1 VRRPVG
7 LLRRRDHASLSA
19 TTIVAGRAA
28 VERRGEDE
36 TDPERNAPHRRH
48 FCHAQ
53 RSLTSDSFE
62 TTVTRTMPGTVR
74 APRVYEQIV
83 GHIERAIY
91 DGRLRQGQKLPPE
104 RQLARDLKASRVA
117 VREALRTLELR
128 GLVDV
133 RQGSTGGYFVREV
146 DDRPL
151 VRDFETLFRLGRASW
166 PQLVEAR
173 RLIEPEVASLAA
185 QRATEADLKNLGA
198 ALDQRSEHAVAGLPA
213 RQFDLEFHRALA
225 EAARNPVH
233 AVITHALIELE
244 AEVLVPQPE
253 LTEADSAQVET
264 AHRRIFD
271 AVAAGNAVEARAAMV
286 AHIDD
291 VQARLERSAVAF

>member
-1 VRRPVG
+1 MATASAIGFPG
-7 LLRRRDHASLSA
+7 RRRRMSHAC
-19 TTIVAGRAA
+19 GR
-28 VERRGEDE
+28 
-36 TDPERNAPHRRH
+36 
-48 FCHAQ
+48 
-53 RSLTSDSFE
+53 LTSAAFE
-62 TTVTRTMPGTVR
+62 TTVTRTMPVTVR

-83 GHIERAIY
+83 GNIERAIY

-151 VRDFETLFRLGRASW
+151 VRDFETLFRLGRVSW
-166 PQLVEAR
+166 PQVIEAR
-173 RLIEPEVASLAA
+173 RLIEPEIAALAA

-198 ALDQRSEHAVAGLPA
+198 ALEQRWGTGLPG
-213 RQFDLEFHRALA
+213 RQFYLEFHRALA

-233 AVITHALIELE
+233 AVITHALIELG
-244 AEVLVPQPE
+244 AELQVPGPE
-253 LTEADSAQVET
+253 LGEADAAQIEA

-271 AVAAGNAVEARAAMV
+271 AIAAGNAAEARAAMI
-286 AHIDD
+286 AHIEE
-291 VQARLERSAVAF
+291 VQARLERAAVAF

>member
-1 VRRPVG
+1 
-7 LLRRRDHASLSA
+7 
-19 TTIVAGRAA
+19 
-28 VERRGEDE
+28 
-36 TDPERNAPHRRH
+36 
-48 FCHAQ
+48 
-53 RSLTSDSFE
+53 
-62 TTVTRTMPGTVR
+62 MPATVR

-91 DGRLRQGQKLPPE
+91 EGRLRQGQKLPPE

-133 RQGSTGGYFVREV
+133 RQGSTGGYFVRDV

-151 VRDFETLFRLGRASW
+151 VRDFETLFRLGRVSW
-166 PQLVEAR
+166 PQLIETR
-173 RLIEPEVASLAA
+173 RLIEPEVAAMAA
-185 QRATEADLKNLGA
+185 QRATEVDLKNLGA
-198 ALDQRSEHAVAGLPA
+198 VLEQRWEHPVAGIPS
-213 RQFDLEFHRALA
+213 RQLDLEFHSALA
-225 EAARNPVH
+225 EAARNPVY

-244 AEVLVPQPE
+244 VEVLVPHPE
-253 LTEADSAQVET
+253 MTEADGAEVEA

-271 AVAAGNAVEARAAMV
+271 AVVAGKTDEARAAMA

-291 VQARLERSAVAF
+291 VQARLERAAVAF

>member
-1 VRRPVG
+1 
-7 LLRRRDHASLSA
+7 
-19 TTIVAGRAA
+19 
-28 VERRGEDE
+28 
-36 TDPERNAPHRRH
+36 
-48 FCHAQ
+48 
-53 RSLTSDSFE
+53 
-62 TTVTRTMPGTVR
+62 MPATVR

-151 VRDFETLFRLGRASW
+151 VRDFETLFRLGRVSW
-166 PQLVEAR
+166 SQLIEAR
-173 RLIEPEVASLAA
+173 HLIEPEVAALAA

-198 ALDQRSEHAVAGLPA
+198 ALEQRWEHAVTGLPA

-244 AEVLVPQPE
+244 AEVLVPRPE
-253 LTEADSAQVET
+253 PTEADSTQVDA
-264 AHRRIFD
+264 AHRRIYD
-271 AVAAGNAVEARAAMV
+271 AVAAGKADEARAAMA
-286 AHIDD
+286 AHIED
-291 VQARLERSAVAF
+291 VQVWLERTAVAF

>member
-1 VRRPVG
+1 MTRR
-7 LLRRRDHASLSA
+7 
-19 TTIVAGRAA
+19 
-28 VERRGEDE
+28 
-36 TDPERNAPHRRH
+36 
-48 FCHAQ
+48 
-53 RSLTSDSFE
+53 LTSDSFE
-62 TTVTRTMPGTVR
+62 TTLTRTMPATVR

-91 DGRLRQGQKLPPE
+91 EGRLRQGQKLPPE

-151 VRDFETLFRLGRASW
+151 VRDFETLFRLGRVSW
-166 PQLVEAR
+166 SQLVEAR
-173 RLIEPEVASLAA
+173 RLIEPEVAALAA
-185 QRATEADLKNLGA
+185 QRATEVDIKNLGA
-198 ALDQRSEHAVAGLPA
+198 ALDQRWEQAGAGLPIRA
-213 RQFDLEFHRALA
+213 SYLEFHRALA

-244 AEVLVPQPE
+244 AEVLVPSPD
-253 LTEADSAQVET
+253 LSEADNLQVDA

-271 AVAAGNAVEARAAMV
+271 AIAAGKADEARAAMI

-291 VQARLERSAVAF
+291 AQARLERVAVAF

>member
-1 VRRPVG
+1 
-7 LLRRRDHASLSA
+7 
-19 TTIVAGRAA
+19 
-28 VERRGEDE
+28 
-36 TDPERNAPHRRH
+36 
-48 FCHAQ
+48 
-53 RSLTSDSFE
+53 
-62 TTVTRTMPGTVR
+62 MPATVR

-83 GHIERAIY
+83 GHIERAIF

-151 VRDFETLFRLGRASW
+151 VRDFETLFRLGRVSW
-166 PQLVEAR
+166 PQLLEAR
-173 RLIEPEVASLAA
+173 RVLEPEVAALAA

-198 ALDQRSEHAVAGLPA
+198 ALEQRWGHPVSGLSA
-213 RQFDLEFHRALA
+213 RQVDLEFHRALA
-225 EAARNPVH
+225 EAARNPVY

-244 AEVLVPQPE
+244 AEVVVPHPE
-253 LTEADSAQVET
+253 LTELDSAQGEA

-271 AVAAGNAVEARAAMV
+271 AVAAGRAGEARAAMA
-286 AHIDD
+286 AHIDE
-291 VQARLERSAVAF
+291 VQASLERAAVAF

>member
-1 VRRPVG
+1 MP
-7 LLRRRDHASLSA
+7 A
-19 TTIVAGRAA
+19 TA
-28 VERRGEDE
+28 
-36 TDPERNAPHRRH
+36 
-48 FCHAQ
+48 
-53 RSLTSDSFE
+53 
-62 TTVTRTMPGTVR
+62 R
-74 APRVYEQIV
+74 APRVYEHIV

-91 DGRLRQGQKLPPE
+91 EGRLRQGQKLPPE

-133 RQGSTGGYFVREV
+133 RQGSTGGYFVREL

-151 VRDFETLFRLGRASW
+151 VRDFETLFRLGRVSSG
-166 PQLVEAR
+166 QLIEAR
-173 RLIEPEVASLAA
+173 RLIEPEVAALAA
-185 QRATEADLKNLGA
+185 QRANEVDLKNLGA
-198 ALDQRSEHAVAGLPA
+198 ALEQRWEHALPGLAA
-213 RQFDLEFHRALA
+213 RPSYVEFHRALA

-244 AEVLVPQPE
+244 AETLVPGPE
-253 LTEADSAQVET
+253 LAEADGLQVDA

-271 AVAAGNAVEARAAMV
+271 AVVAGNAAEARAAMI

-291 VQARLERSAVAF
+291 VQARLERAGV

>member
-1 VRRPVG
+1 MP
-7 LLRRRDHASLSA
+7 A
-19 TTIVAGRAA
+19 TA
-28 VERRGEDE
+28 
-36 TDPERNAPHRRH
+36 
-48 FCHAQ
+48 
-53 RSLTSDSFE
+53 
-62 TTVTRTMPGTVR
+62 R

-151 VRDFETLFRLGRASW
+151 VRDFETLFRLGRVSW

-198 ALDQRSEHAVAGLPA
+198 VLEQRAEHAVAVLPA

-225 EAARNPVH
+225 DAARNPVH

-253 LTEADSAQVET
+253 VTEADSAQVET

-271 AVAAGNAVEARAAMV
+271 AVVAGNAAEARAAMV

-291 VQARLERSAVAF
+291 VQARLERAAVAF

>member
-1 VRRPVG
+1 MEGGGHGRERDRRTA
-7 LLRRRDHASLSA
+7 L
-19 TTIVAGRAA
+19 IVPRGGR
-28 VERRGEDE
+28 
-36 TDPERNAPHRRH
+36 
-48 FCHAQ
+48 
-53 RSLTSDSFE
+53 LTSDSFE
-62 TTVTRTMPGTVR
+62 TTVTRTMPAIAR

-91 DGRLRQGQKLPPE
+91 EGRLRQGQKLPPE

-151 VRDFETLFRLGRASW
+151 VRDFETLFRLGRVSW
-166 PQLVEAR
+166 AQLIEAR
-173 RLIEPEVASLAA
+173 RLIEPEVAALAA
-185 QRATEADLKNLGA
+185 RRATEVDLKTLGA
-198 ALDQRSEHAVAGLPA
+198 ALEQRWEHAAPGLAA
-213 RQFDLEFHRALA
+213 RPSYVEFHRALA

-244 AEVLVPQPE
+244 AETLVPSPE
-253 LTEADSAQVET
+253 LTEVDGIQVDA

-271 AVAAGNAVEARAAMV
+271 AVVTGKAEEARAAMV

-291 VQARLERSAVAF
+291 VQARLERAAAI

>member
-1 VRRPVG
+1 
-7 LLRRRDHASLSA
+7 
-19 TTIVAGRAA
+19 
-28 VERRGEDE
+28 
-36 TDPERNAPHRRH
+36 
-48 FCHAQ
+48 
-53 RSLTSDSFE
+53 
-62 TTVTRTMPGTVR
+62 MPATVR

-151 VRDFETLFRLGRASW
+151 VRDFETMFRLGRVSW
-166 PQLVEAR
+166 PQLIEAR
-173 RLIEPEVASLAA
+173 RFIEPEVASLAA
-185 QRATEADLKNLGA
+185 QRATEADLKTLGA
-198 ALDQRSEHAVAGLPA
+198 ALEQRWEHAAVSGVPA
-213 RQFDLEFHRALA
+213 RQSYVDFHRALA

-244 AEVLVPQPE
+244 AEVLDPGPE
-253 LTEADSAQVET
+253 LTQDDSVQIEAS
-264 AHRRIFD
+264 HRRIFE
-271 AVAAGNAVEARAAMV
+271 AIAAGNAEEARAAMV
-286 AHIDD
+286 AHIEDM
-291 VQARLERSAVAF
+291 QARLERATVAF

>member
-1 VRRPVG
+1 MAAENGGGRGDAKRTG
-7 LLRRRDHASLSA
+7 AGARRRLSQA
-19 TTIVAGRAA
+19 
-28 VERRGEDE
+28 RRG
-36 TDPERNAPHRRH
+36 
-48 FCHAQ
+48 
-53 RSLTSDSFE
+53 LTSAAFE
-62 TTVTRTMPGTVR
+62 TTVTRTMPATVR

-83 GHIERAIY
+83 GNIERAIY

-151 VRDFETLFRLGRASW
+151 VRDFETLFRLGRVSW
-166 PQLVEAR
+166 PQLIEAR

-198 ALDQRSEHAVAGLPA
+198 ALEQRWGPGAVGSPA
-213 RQFDLEFHRALA
+213 RQFYLEFHRVLA

-244 AEVLVPQPE
+244 AEVVVPGPE
-253 LTEADSAQVET
+253 LSEADTVQIDA

-271 AVAAGNAVEARAAMV
+271 AIAAGNAAEARAAMV
-286 AHIDD
+286 AHIEG
-291 VQARLERSAVAF
+291 VQARLERAAVAF